1 MHDLP
6 KEVAVLFENNSEFNR
21 VLPNPLLVNDS
32 EFLTSLTQQLNN
44 DLGSNQPDDLYRI
57 TFKKGS
63 SRELINIQSGELA
76 GLLTTICIEK
86 GKVSDV
92 SKLIEVSRPMS
103 GAMLSSLLTVTI
115 FRSLRCELSYIAQI
129 ATKAKSHQLQADQA
143 RFERITEVI
152 GDSFE
157 CVPLVSIDGALRD
170 IHLARIIR
178 SNDDCYELYISQRI
192 SFLNLLASWPG
203 GYSVFYEN
211 NQYYDSAR
219 LDIKDFLDRQ
229 IIQHPVFAVFERLV
243 AGRVCEVLLS
253 GNYSQLNIQRHRR
266 LLRKVIDE
274 LRNCLEDVFRT
285 LRNGAEQLEN
295 NMNNLDLTARERNA
309 KSTFLHQHNA
319 GVELLNSRLCA
330 ELDQKIRS
338 LDLLDRIATKQ
349 KLDLYLIN
357 GALLINDDHVE

>member
-6 KEVAVLFENNSEFNR
+6 KEVAVLFENNSEFNK

-32 EFLTSLTQQLNN
+32 EFLTALTQQLNN
-44 DLGSNQPDDLYRI
+44 DLGSNRPDDLYRI

-76 GLLTTICIEK
+76 GLLTTICVEK
-86 GKVSDV
+86 GKISDV
-92 SKLIEVSRPMS
+92 SKLTKISIPVS
-103 GAMLSSLLTVTI
+103 GALLSSLLTVTI
-115 FRSLRCELSYIAQI
+115 FRSLRCELSYISHT
-129 ATKAKSHQLQADQA
+129 TKVKSHQLQADQA

-157 CVPLVSIDGALRD
+157 CVPLVSVEGVLRD

-178 SNDDCYELYISQRI
+178 SNDDCYELYISQRV

-203 GYSVFYEN
+203 GYAVFYEN
-211 NQYYDSAR
+211 SQHYDPAR

-266 LLRKVIDE
+266 LIRKVIDE
-274 LRNCLEDVFRT
+274 LRNCLKDVFRT
-285 LRNGAEQLEN
+285 LRNGAEQLEST
-295 NMNNLDLTARERNA
+295 MNNRDLTVRERDE
-309 KSTFLHQHNA
+309 KSTSLNQHNA
-319 GVELLNSRLCA
+319 GVELLNSRLFA